1 VRAPTIVAGGGI
13 TGLVAARTL
22 ARITPSGTR
31 VILLEGA
38 DRLGGK
44 IQTHRWNGAAIEAG
58 PDWFLSD
65 NDVVP
70 SLCRELGL
78 GHELVQPLTS
88 GAMIWSHGRLDPMP
102 AGFVRGVPASLAG
115 LLRCRYLSRRA
126 RLRAL
131 GDLVM
136 PGPLR
141 GPDVSVGDLVRKR
154 FGHDVLERL
163 VDPIL
168 AASRSGAADE
178 LSLAAA
184 TPEID
189 DAARRARS
197 VLVGL
202 RSSARG
208 RPSFRGLAR
217 GMESLVDGLV
227 ADLGDTEVELG
238 TRLVAVERVTRGF
251 KLTLDNGSV
260 DAGAL
265 VVALPAPAAAGALRS
280 LDPALA
286 AELDGIPYT
295 SAAVVS
301 FVYPPGSVGPPPG
314 AGGFLVPSDDGRLIT
329 ACAWYSAKWANAAP
343 RDGSFIIRCF
353 AGRTPEDPLL
363 RLSDDALAWRMA
375 HEFSLATGVEA
386 VHERALVSRWR
397 DALPVYAVGH
407 VERVARIERLVGG
420 HKGLALAGAGYRGSG
435 LPDCIAAGRAAAER
449 IASH

>member
-1 VRAPTIVAGGGI
+1 MRAPTIIAGGGI
-13 TGLVAARTL
+13 TGLVAAHTL
-22 ARITPSGTR
+22 ARIAPSGTPL
-31 VILLEGA
+31 ILLEAA

-58 PDWFLSD
+58 PDWFITD
-65 NDVVP
+65 NDIVP
-70 SLCRELGL
+70 ALCRELGL

-88 GAMIWSHGRLDPMP
+88 GAMIWSRGRLDPMP

-115 LLRCRYLSRRA
+115 LLRCSYLSPRA
-126 RLRAL
+126 RLRAM

-136 PGPLR
+136 SGPLR
-141 GPDVSVGDLVRKR
+141 GPDISVGDLVRKR

-168 AASRSGAADE
+168 GASRSGAPDE

-184 TPEID
+184 TPEIN

-202 RSSARG
+202 RRSARG
-208 RPSFRGLAR
+208 MPSFRGLAR
-217 GMESLVDGLV
+217 GMESLVEALV
-227 ADLGDTEVELG
+227 AGRGDTEVELG
-238 TRLVAVERVTRGF
+238 TRLVAVERGKRGF

-265 VVALPAPAAAGALRS
+265 VVAIPAPAAAGALRA
-280 LDPALA
+280 LDPAIA
-286 AELDGIPYT
+286 AELDGIHYT

-301 FVYPPGSVGPPPG
+301 LTYPPGSVSPPSR

-343 RDGSFIIRCF
+343 GDGSFVVRCF
-353 AGRTPEDPLL
+353 AGRAPDDPLL
-363 RLSDDALAWRMA
+363 RLSDNALASRLA
-375 HEFSLATGVEA
+375 NEFALATGVGA
-386 VHERALVSRWR
+386 VHERAFVSRWR

-420 HKGLALAGAGYRGSG
+420 HEGLALAGAGYRGSG
-435 LPDCIAAGRAAAER
+435 LPDCIASGRAAAKG